1 MFLLLIFKCLLC
13 VAGGLRACVNYGYVS
28 NPVKDFKTV
37 KDFFLN
43 LQILM
48 TGNMRAKRVKLFVNI
63 RFLNET
69 LNVYLVGH
77 KTHLPWHYFEIS
89 GA

>member
-13 VAGGLRACVNYGYVS
+13 VVGGLRACVNYGYVS

-48 TGNMRAKRVKLFVNI
+48 TGNMRAKKGKI
-63 RFLNET
+63 IC
-69 LNVYLVGH
+69 
-77 KTHLPWHYFEIS
+77 K
-89 GA
+89 